1 MEPRERP
8 AGWVTWVEAARP
20 RTLPAAVAPV
30 LVASALAL
38 RDDLFDAPAALACL
52 VFALLIQI
60 GTNFANDYYDFVK
73 GADTAERVGPRRAVA
88 AGLVPP
94 AAMRR
99 AMAGVFAAAFLVG
112 LTLLGCGGWPLLV
125 IGVASVLCGIAYT
138 GGPYPLGYNGLG
150 DVFVFVFFGLVAVG
164 ATYFVQTR
172 LVTGE
177 VLLIGCGI
185 GALATNILVVNN
197 YRDVETDAKAG
208 KRTLAVRFG
217 RRFARVQF
225 ACGHGVACAAVLII
239 GLHGWRPPVTAAVL
253 LATIGAGAWQTRRLA
268 RAKTP
273 AELIRLLGATGL
285 YLAFYAALFSAALLW
300 GE

>member
-1 MEPRERP
+1 MGSSERP
-8 AGWVTWVEAARP
+8 TAWVIWAEAARP

-30 LVASALAL
+30 LVASALAM
-38 RDDLFDAPAALACL
+38 RDDLFNAQAALSCL

-60 GTNFANDYYDFVK
+60 GTNFANDYYDFIK

-88 AGLVPP
+88 AGLVAP
-94 AAMRR
+94 AAMKR
-99 AMAGVFAAAFLVG
+99 AMIGVFAVAFLAG
-112 LTLLGCGGWPLLV
+112 LSLLGFGGWPLLL
-125 IGVASVLCGIAYT
+125 IGVASILCGIAYT

-164 ATYFVQTR
+164 ATYFVQTG

-177 VLLIGCGI
+177 VLLLGSGI

-217 RRFARVQF
+217 R
-225 ACGHGVACAAVLII
+225 G
-239 GLHGWRPPVTAAVL
+239 
-253 LATIGAGAWQTRRLA
+253 
-268 RAKTP
+268 
-273 AELIRLLGATGL
+273 
-285 YLAFYAALFSAALLW
+285 
-300 GE
+300 